1 MRKPQNKLLHIIIPI
16 LIIGSIF
23 ALVSNSIVFRGYIIQ
38 QESVADMNNIIPKLS
53 LERAFE
59 NDLIYPNINIFTVPF
74 KTLLGRIYLRDSLF
88 DKAINSFH
96 EARKNNPY
104 LLINE
109 NYLAETYFTL
119 GKKDSFK
126 FYAKKIFKSAPN
138 HPNHFGYYLKS
149 LDSLKT
155 SSKID
160 SAFNRI
166 KKKSSTIWKIY
177 LAAIY
182 NTDSLS
188 KKAEK
193 NIRIADSLYPKEK
206 EIQYLI
212 EALKYGQSE
221 LKKSDE
227 LVTIADLLAKDGN
240 FNESVKVL
248 KEALII
254 NKTNNSIFDKIAT
267 AYYKMKKHDSSLIYL
282 NKIDLNKYDNLGRYH
297 LIKGINLV
305 SIDNK
310 EEGCNEIYEAIL
322 LGNKEAI
329 KANRSFC
336 N

>member
-1 MRKPQNKLLHIIIPI
+1 MRKPHNKLLHIIIPI

-23 ALVSNSIVFRGYIIQ
+23 AIVSNSIVFRGYIIQ
-38 QESVADMNNIIPKLS
+38 QKGVADMNNIVPKMTIDEAL
-53 LERAFE
+53 E

-74 KTLLGRIYLRDSLF
+74 KTALARVYLRDSLYN
-88 DKAINSFH
+88 KAIINFH
-96 EARKNNPY
+96 KARDNNPF

-109 NYLAETYFTL
+109 NYLAQTYLTL
-119 GKKDSFK
+119 AKKDSFK
-126 FYAKKIFKSAPN
+126 FYAKKIFRLAPN

-166 KKKSSTIWKIY
+166 TKKSSTIWKIY

-212 EALKYGQSE
+212 EALKYGQPA

-227 LVTIADLLAKDGN
+227 YVIVADAQAQNNN
-240 FNESVKVL
+240 FLEAIKIL
-248 KEALII
+248 KKALELYP
-254 NKTNNSIFDKIAT
+254 TGNSIHDKIAT
-267 AYYKMKKHDSSLIYL
+267 SYFKIEQYDSSLFYL
-282 NKIDLNKYDNLGRYH
+282 NKINLKKYDNLGRYH
-297 LIKGINLV
+297 LIKGVNLV
-305 SIDNK
+305 NLGNK